1 MIKKYSL
8 IVFFSLIISLSFCWP
23 VSAEVVDKIIAIV
36 NNDIVTLVQLNKETS
51 SYKKNI
57 EAASYSDEDKQKMVE
72 KINIQILNNLI
83 EQSLTHQEAKKYRI
97 TVSENAIDNA
107 IKNTMESRS
116 LTHEDLEKALKRE
129 GVTLKE
135 YRENLKKQILRSKLI
150 NHAVKSKVII
160 MEADIEKYYENH
172 IEEYSGQ
179 KKYYLRNILMND
191 KDKIQEVSKEI
202 DGKTSFINLAQNN
215 STAPNAKD
223 GGDLGLFDI
232 KNLPENIKEKISKLQ
247 KDQFTGVISTP
258 QGFQIFYI
266 EDIIFEGG
274 KTYDWAHDEINK
286 ILYDKQAEKQFKTW
300 LESLKN
306 KAHIKIML

>member
-8 IVFFSLIISLSFCWP
+8 IVFFLLIISLSFCWP

>member
-1 MIKKYSL
+1 MIKKNSL
-8 IVFFSLIISLSFCWP
+8 IVFFLLIISLSFCWP